1 MFCVFLAVCNFLEKS
16 FSCLFWKKKMPPN
29 HMHNF
34 ISNFS
39 VQTRISFLKSFFI
52 VSMINSVI
60 KNPSKISLYFP
71 VRNQMTWT
79 NVPKNHERPI
89 CMKINEYFCRYRLL
103 LTFLSKPE
111 SVFLRASSL
120 LETSFFVKIF
130 LNNNKMKMIEMM
142 SHWFWAPSDS
152 RI

>member
-1 MFCVFLAVCNFLEKS
+1 MHERAVTVNGSTRPDRRTRAKTTVRKTKVKVSLLFQKS
-16 FSCLFWKKKMPPN
+16 
-29 HMHNF
+29 
-34 ISNFS
+34 
-39 VQTRISFLKSFFI
+39 
-52 VSMINSVI
+52 
-60 KNPSKISLYFP
+60 
-71 VRNQMTWT
+71 
-79 NVPKNHERPI
+79 HERPI

-142 SHWFWAPSDS
+142 SH
-152 RI
+152 